1 MRLEVR
7 LFGGLAERAGASRV
21 TVELD
26 EPADVDRVRAAVA
39 AQHPTLAP
47 LLERVS
53 VAVDL
58 AVARGSQRVTDTSEV
73 ALLPPVAGGAG
84 PDPEP
89 GLEVEVRADGRRTLT
104 GLRPPPLVLD
114 AAVDAIAGPEVGGI
128 ATFVGRVR
136 DHAPDLDD
144 PVVRLDYEAYPEM
157 AERVLAD
164 LAAELLDGHPALRGV
179 ALLHAV
185 GELDVGAPT
194 VLVACAAAH
203 RGPAFAACRQALELV
218 KDRVPVFKR
227 EMTAAGVHRWVG
239 LEPPLPGTGTTA
251 PEADGGSP
259 PAAPDHQ
266 RQRHQRDGDRDHAG
280 QAQEPDVDG

>member
-47 LLERVS
+47 LLDRVS

-58 AVARGSQRVTDTSEV
+58 AVARGTQRVSDTSEV
-73 ALLPPVAGGAG
+73 ALLPPVAGGA
-84 PDPEP
+84 DPGR
-89 GLEVEVRADGRRTLT
+89 GLGLDIEVHADGRRTLT
-104 GLRPPPLVLD
+104 GLRPPPLPID
-114 AAVDAIAGPEVGGI
+114 DAVDAIAGPEVGGI

-136 DHAPDLDD
+136 DHAPDLAD

-164 LAAELLDGHPALRGV
+164 LAAGLLDAEPALRGV

-185 GELDVGAPT
+185 GELDVGEAT

-203 RGPAFAACRQALELV
+203 RDPAFAACRQALELV

-227 EMTAAGVHRWVG
+227 EVTAGGAHRWVG
-239 LEPPLPGTGTTA
+239 LASPLA
-251 PEADGGSP
+251 EDQ
-259 PAAPDHQ
+259 HQ
-266 RQRHQRDGDRDHAG
+266 DQRHQGDAHRDHAH
-280 QAQEPDVDG
+280 QQHEPGPHR